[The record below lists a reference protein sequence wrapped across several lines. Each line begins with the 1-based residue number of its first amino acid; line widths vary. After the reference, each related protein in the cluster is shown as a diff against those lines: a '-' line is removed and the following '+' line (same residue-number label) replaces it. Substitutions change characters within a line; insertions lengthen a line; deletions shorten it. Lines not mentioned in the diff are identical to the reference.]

1 MKILVT
7 GATGRLG
14 RRLVPLLLKAGARV
28 RIMTRQPDGDA
39 ARALGLLGAQVV
51 RGDLLDAASLARACT
66 GMHRVLLGAHALL
79 GRGRGASERVDGVG
93 QRALIDAAC
102 AAGVRRLV
110 LVSALGAAPDHPVDF
125 FRTKHAIEEALRRS
139 GLEHTILRPS
149 AFMECHAHLFNGRQI
164 LERGF
169 TVIMGRGNK
178 PRNFIC
184 ADDVAQFVAEA
195 LLQQYADDAVVELG
209 GPGNHSN
216 NQVAALYAHEAGVPL
231 RAWHLPAAAC
241 AALAALARPAHPGVA
256 RILRLGGLADDAFS
270 EQFDAT
276 ALQQRSPQVRLTPLE
291 RFVHDQVQAWRSA
304 RAAAT
309 LAR

>member
-7 GATGRLG
+7 GATGQLG
-14 RRLVPLLLKAGARV
+14 RRVVPLLLQAGAQV

-39 ARALGLLGAQVV
+39 ARALSQLGAQVV

-66 GMHRVLLGAHALL
+66 GMRRVLLGAHAML
-79 GRGRGASERVDGVG
+79 GRGRGASEWVDGAG
-93 QRALIDAAC
+93 QRALIDAAG
-102 AAGVRRLV
+102 AAGARRLV
-110 LVSALGAAPDHPVDF
+110 LVSALGAGPDHPVDF
-125 FRTKHAIEEALRRS
+125 FRTKHDIEQAVRQS
-139 GLEHTILRPS
+139 GLEHAILRPS
-149 AFMECHAHLFNGRQI
+149 AFMECHAHLFNGRNL

-169 TVIMGRGNK
+169 TLVMGSGDK

-184 ADDVAQFVAEA
+184 ADDVAHFAAES

-216 NQVAALYAHEAGVPL
+216 NQVAALYAREAGVPL

-241 AALAALARPAHPGVA
+241 TALAALTQPVHPGVA

-276 ALQQRSPQVRLTPLE
+276 ALQQRTPQIRLTSLE
-291 RFVHDQVQAWRSA
+291 RFVREQVQTWRSA
-304 RAAAT
+304 RAAQT

>member
-14 RRLVPLLLKAGARV
+14 RRVVPLLLKAGTRV

-39 ARALGLLGAQVV
+39 ARSLALLGAQVV

-66 GMHRVLLGAHALL
+66 GMQRVFIGAHGML
-79 GRGRGASERVDGVG
+79 GRGRSASENVDGAG
-93 QRALIDAAC
+93 QRALIAA
-102 AAGVRRLV
+102 ARVAGVRRLV
-110 LVSALGAAPDHPVDF
+110 LASALGAGPDHPVDF
-125 FRTKHAIEEALRRS
+125 FRTKHAVEQAVRDS
-139 GLEHTILRPS
+139 GLEHTVLRPA
-149 AFMECHAHLFNGRQI
+149 AFMECHAHLFNGRNI
-164 LERGF
+164 LQHGF
-169 TVIMGRGNK
+169 TFIMGSGDK

-184 ADDVAQFVAEA
+184 SDDVAQFVAEA
-195 LLQQYADDAVVELG
+195 LLQQYLDDAVVELG

-216 NQVAALYAHEAGVPL
+216 NEVAALYAREAGVPL

-241 AALAALARPAHPGVA
+241 TALAELAQPVHPGVA
-256 RILRLGGLADDAFS
+256 RILRLGGLADDVFN
-270 EQFDAT
+270 ECFDAT
-276 ALQQRSPQVRLTPLE
+276 ALQQRNPQIRLTPLE
-291 RFVHDQVQAWRSA
+291 HFVREQVQAWRAA